1 MVSGLRSGRVEL
13 GGPPYFGLGCP
24 TISMSGVSSAGM
36 RCGAVSEK
44 IDHFKID
51 SMDISDAR
59 SSTPADG
66 GALSEWETV
75 GVFGPSWTIPLT
87 AGESQLADP
96 VLEPSYVLEV
106 AMCSWGA

>member
-1 MVSGLRSGRVEL
+1 
-13 GGPPYFGLGCP
+13 
-24 TISMSGVSSAGM
+24 MSGVSSAGM

-59 SSTPADG
+59 SSIPADG
-66 GALSEWETV
+66 GALSEWDTV

-96 VLEPSYVLEV
+96 ELEPSHVLEV